1 MTDTWDPRQYDKF
14 EREREQP
21 FFDLLALVRPAPDM
35 RVVDLGCGTGKLTRA
50 LHERLDARETVGIDR
65 SDNMLAGAREG
76 QPPAGLRFETAS
88 IEDFAGARRLPLDTS
103 RAGPLD
109 GARDRQPS
117 GGDVARRLQ
126 PSGGDVARRLQP
138 SGGDVARRLQPSGG
152 DGWDLIFSNAAL
164 HWVDNH
170 ERLLEQLAATL
181 ERAGQLA
188 FQVPAQHDTLTHL
201 LADELAA
208 TEPYRSAFAG
218 WRRSQPVLAPDA
230 YARLLHRFGF
240 VEQKTQLIVYPH
252 ILASR
257 EDVVEWVKGTMLTEY
272 KRHLPAA
279 VYDQFVDAYR
289 ERLLERLEDPRPFF
303 YPFKRI
309 LCWGQRA

>member
-1 MTDTWDPRQYDKF
+1 MTDTWDTRQYDKF

-21 FFDLLALVRPAPDM
+21 FFDLLALVRPARDM
-35 RVVDLGCGTGKLTRA
+35 RVVDLGCGTGKLTRT

-76 QPPAGLRFETAS
+76 QPPAGLRFETGA
-88 IEDFAGARRLPLDTS
+88 IEDFAGARRLPLDTA
-103 RAGPLD
+103 RAGSLD
-109 GARDRQPS
+109 GARDR
-117 GGDVARRLQ
+117 
-126 PSGGDVARRLQP
+126 QP

-170 ERLLEQLAATL
+170 ERLLEQLAAML

-201 LADELAA
+201 LAEELAA

-230 YARLLHRFGF
+230 YARLMHRFGF

-289 ERLLERLEDPRPFF
+289 ARLLERLEDARPFF